1 MSGKPD
7 GEALRVQLP
16 LLACV
21 SWPASD
27 LLWSFPCTSRTHHP
41 PASFPGIWPDS
52 PPMCSILPG
61 SAASCAQTKSALSP
75 GHPAWAGVA
84 PHIAQTAGNPCH
96 VCLSQIL
103 ALCSWACPPPCLL
116 PFLGPGPMDIGG
128 SLRPGHTQWC
138 HVCPRGLQDCTGAGG
153 VRVGRKSGAG
163 MTQTF
168 HHDLNRGQQCGVF
181 RVTGTGDS

>member
-1 MSGKPD
+1 MSCPENRMGKPS
-7 GEALRVQLP
+7 GSSCP
-16 LLACV
+16 

-27 LLWSFPCTSRTHHP
+27 LLWAFPCTSRTHHP

-61 SAASCAQTKSALSP
+61 SAASCTQTKSALSP
-75 GHPAWAGVA
+75 GHPAWAGAA
-84 PHIAQTAGNPCH
+84 PHIAQTAGTPLTR
-96 VCLSQIL
+96 VFVPSPDPVLLGMPS
-103 ALCSWACPPPCLL
+103 APCLY
-116 PFLGPGPMDIGG
+116 PFLGPGPMDIRG
-128 SLRPGHTQWC
+128 SLSPGHTQWC

-181 RVTGTGDS
+181 RVTGTGDN